1 MTTIIKFSRILF
13 TIYAFLLFVALL
25 LIIFPFVVIASFFGK
40 IKGGNMIYTLCR
52 LWADCIFP
60 LIGIRTRVIYET
72 PHDRNKPS
80 VIVFNHISYADI
92 PVIMKAVRRQPVRI
106 LGKAEMGKIPI
117 FGFLYR
123 RAVVMVERNN
133 PANRARSVIQLKSI
147 LRKNISIVISP
158 EGTFN
163 TTGKPLKE
171 FYDGA
176 FRIAIETQT
185 PIKPVLFLDI
195 YDRMSYENFFSL
207 NPGRCRI
214 VYLEEIKTN
223 GLTLKDTEAL
233 KQEVFSAMEQAL
245 IKYKATWIK
254 TEHKN

>member
-1 MTTIIKFSRILF
+1 MSKIIQFSRFLF
-13 TIYAFLLFVALL
+13 TIYAFILFVALL

-40 IKGGNMIYTLCR
+40 VKGGNAIYKLCR

-60 LIGIRTRVIYET
+60 LIGIRTSISYEA
-72 PHDRNKPS
+72 PHDRKKPL
-80 VIVFNHISYADI
+80 VMVFNHISYADI
-92 PVIMKAVRRQPVRI
+92 PVIMKAIRRQHVRI
-106 LGKAEMGKIPI
+106 LGKAELAKIPI
-117 FGFLYR
+117 FGFLYKN
-123 RAVVMVERNN
+123 AVVMVERNN

-147 LRKNISIVISP
+147 LQNNISIVISP

-185 PIKPVLFLDI
+185 PVKPILFLDV
-195 YDRMSYENFFSL
+195 YDRMNYENFFSL

-214 VYLEEIKTN
+214 IYLDEIKTE
-223 GLTLKDTEAL
+223 GLTLKDTEFL
-233 KQEVFSAMEQAL
+233 KQKVFSTMEQGL
-245 IKYKATWIK
+245 IKYKASWIK
-254 TEHKN
+254 NK

>member
-1 MTTIIKFSRILF
+1 MRTIIKFGRVLF

-25 LIIFPFVVIASFFGK
+25 LIIFPFVVIASFFGE
-40 IKGGNMIYTLCR
+40 IKGGNAIYRLCR
-52 LWADCIFP
+52 IWADCIFP
-60 LIGIRTRVIYET
+60 LIGIRTSVTYEA

-80 VIVFNHISYADI
+80 VMVFNHISYADI
-92 PVIMKAVRRQPVRI
+92 PVIMRAIRRQPVRI
-106 LGKAEMGKIPI
+106 LGKAELSKIPI
-117 FGFLYR
+117 FGYLYKN
-123 RAVVMVERNN
+123 AVVMVERNN
-133 PANRARSVIQLKSI
+133 PANRARSVVKLKSI
-147 LRKNISIVISP
+147 LQKNISIVISP

-185 PIKPVLFLDI
+185 PVKPILFLDV

-214 VYLEEIKTN
+214 IYLEEILTT
-223 GLTLKDTEAL
+223 GLTLQDTEAL
-233 KQEVFSAMEQAL
+233 KQKVHSAMEDGL
-245 IKYKATWIK
+245 IRYKASWIK
-254 TEHKN
+254 NK